1 MFVIFGCDTGCPSSK
16 LSVPNKYFWHSLF
29 LLTRCFQSSGW
40 ISDVDPYGWFQWYC
54 HYYRGRR
61 SSDDARQISR
71 WKALAGTKG
80 RFKSQ
85 LCNKILQKAS
95 TITTASAASKQSRAA
110 LTTAINDVSISPVVR
125 QTLFHWGLFI
135 TEEVMEVHERLQKR

>member
-1 MFVIFGCDTGCPSSK
+1 MFGVLINSC
-16 LSVPNKYFWHSLF
+16 LSNTH
-29 LLTRCFQSSGW
+29 QSSGW

-54 HYYRGRR
+54 RFYRGRR

-95 TITTASAASKQSRAA
+95 ILSLASATSKQNQTAMM
-110 LTTAINDVSISPVVR
+110 TAINDVSISPVVR
-125 QTLFHWGLFI
+125 QTLFHWGLVI
-135 TEEVMEVHERLQKR
+135 TEEVMEQHERSQKR